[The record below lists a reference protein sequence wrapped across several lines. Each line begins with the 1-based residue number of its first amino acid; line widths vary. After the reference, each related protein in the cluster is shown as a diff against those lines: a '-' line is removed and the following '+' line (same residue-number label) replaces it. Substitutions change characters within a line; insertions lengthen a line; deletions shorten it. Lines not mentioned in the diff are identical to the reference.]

1 MRFPQGHISA
11 TTIPNAPVNPGPHLN
26 FPASAES
33 FEPAQLQSQPA
44 DGPMVGDIKAL
55 VSRAV
60 TNEVTLLLEGLAR
73 GDGTASEELLPL
85 VYEELRSRASRLL
98 AREAA
103 GQTLQATAL
112 VHEAWL
118 RLVGAGD
125 RNWNNRVHFF
135 RVAALAMRRILVD
148 RARYKAS
155 VKHGSGHERVNIKDV
170 ELEAAQPDERI
181 LLIDEALTRLEEV
194 DPESAKLTTL
204 KFFGGF
210 TNREVAEIQG
220 VTERTIERKWA
231 YAKASLFKLIK
242 ECAI

>member
-1 MRFPQGHISA
+1 
-11 TTIPNAPVNPGPHLN
+11 
-26 FPASAES
+26 
-33 FEPAQLQSQPA
+33 
-44 DGPMVGDIKAL
+44 
-55 VSRAV
+55 
-60 TNEVTLLLEGLAR
+60 
-73 GDGTASEELLPL
+73 
-85 VYEELRSRASRLL
+85 
-98 AREAA
+98 
-103 GQTLQATAL
+103 
-112 VHEAWL
+112 L